1 MMVRKIPDI
10 RQSEAAE
17 CGLACL
23 TMIAAHYGQRTDL
36 ASLRR
41 RYPVSLKG
49 MTLAGLIEA
58 AQRIGLV
65 GRALRLE
72 PENLA
77 QLRLPAILHW
87 DMSHFVVLKRV
98 ARNGR
103 IVIQD
108 PALGERRLRAGEASN
123 HFTGVALE
131 VTPATG
137 FQPGGRV
144 IKQRLVDL
152 IGSTRG
158 LASPLV
164 QALVLSVILQAYVLT
179 GPFYMQLAV
188 DEGVVN
194 DDRGLL
200 WVLAFGFGLAMLF
213 NAVAGLLRSRILVYL
228 QSRVA
233 FDIGSGLFAHL
244 LRLPLTFFERRH
256 VGDLVSRF
264 GSIEPIRNLL
274 AEGLISALVDGAMA
288 VLTAGMVFLYSTRL
302 GLVVLV
308 ALLVYAM
315 LRLTFYRM
323 FRQRSL
329 DLVHARARENSTF
342 IETARAIQS
351 IKIFNR
357 ENGRKALWSNRYAEV
372 MATNAGVE
380 RLKGGFKAMNDVVF
394 GVENLAVIYLG
405 ALAVLDGHMTIG
417 MLFAFVAYKQQFVD
431 KAVHLI
437 ERAIEFRMLDLHLER
452 LADITQAEPEPGQ
465 DLASYRPP
473 PAGRIEVRNLS
484 FRYGPNDGFVFED
497 VSFVVEPGDY
507 LAIIGPSGGGKT
519 TLMKLMLGLLEPT
532 DGEVLIDGLPL
543 GTFGARAFRDH
554 VGVVTQ
560 DDQLMSGSIAD
571 NICFFDHAFDHV
583 HMQHCAELACVH
595 DDIMRMPMSYDSLIG
610 DMGSSLSGGQRQR
623 ILLAR
628 ALYRRPKLL
637 FMDEGTSHLDTM
649 IEARVNTAI
658 RGLGL
663 TRIIIAHRPET
674 IASAARR
681 ICITNGRLQEGV
693 VLPEDVALPD
703 CGLQRSAISR
713 VIPAD
718 CAGREARRSRP
729 RQDMLHPFSS
739 GTSFRG

>member
-1 MMVRKIPDI
+1 MTGRSIMVRKIPDV

-23 TMIAAHYGQRTDL
+23 TMIAAYYGQRTDL

-49 MTLAGLIEA
+49 MTLVDLIEA

-77 QLRLPAILHW
+77 RLRLPAILHW

-98 ARNGR
+98 SPNGR

-131 VTPATG
+131 VTPAAG
-137 FQPGGRV
+137 FQPGGRI

-164 QALVLSVILQAYVLT
+164 QTLVLSIILQAYVLT

-228 QSRVA
+228 QSRAA

-244 LRLPLTFFERRH
+244 LRLPLAFFERRH

-288 VLTAGMVFLYSTRL
+288 VLTAGMVFLYSARL

-308 ALLVYAM
+308 ALLLYGV

-357 ENGRKALWSNRYAEV
+357 ESGRKALWSNRYAEV
-372 MATNAGVE
+372 MATNASVE

-405 ALAVLDGHMTIG
+405 ALAVLDGRMTIG

-473 PAGRIEVRNLS
+473 PVGRIEVRNLS
-484 FRYGPNDGFVFED
+484 FRYGPSDGFVFENVD
-497 VSFVVEPGDY
+497 FVVEPGDY

-519 TLMKLMLGLLEPT
+519 TLMKVMLGLLEPT
-532 DGEVLIDGLPL
+532 GGEVLIDGLPL

-554 VGVVTQ
+554 VGVVMQ
-560 DDQLMSGSIAD
+560 DDQLLSGSIAD
-571 NICFFDHAFDHV
+571 NICFFDHQCDHA
-583 HMQHCAELACVH
+583 HMRHCAELACVH

-628 ALYRRPKLL
+628 ALYRRPRLL

-674 IASAARR
+674 IASASRR
-681 ICITNGRLQEGV
+681 ITIMNGRLQEA
-693 VLPEDVALPD
+693 VAPPD
-703 CGLQRSAISR
+703 CSSQRSAIPR
-713 VIPAD
+713 VIHA
-718 CAGREARRSRP
+718 ARETQSLA
-729 RQDMLHPFSS
+729 QNA
-739 GTSFRG
+739 

>member
-1 MMVRKIPDI
+1 MTDHSIMARKIPDI

-23 TMIAAHYGQRTDL
+23 TMIASYYGQRTDL
-36 ASLRR
+36 ATLRR

-49 MTLAGLIEA
+49 MTLVGVIEA

-65 GRALRLE
+65 GRPLRLE
-72 PENLA
+72 PESLA
-77 QLRLPAILHW
+77 RLRLPAILHW
-87 DMSHFVVLKRV
+87 DMSHFVVLKGV

-108 PALGERRLRAGEASN
+108 PALGERRLQPGEVSN

-131 VTPATG
+131 VSPAAG
-137 FQPGGRV
+137 FQPGGRI
-144 IKQRLVDL
+144 IKQRLADL
-152 IGSTRG
+152 IGPTRG

-164 QALVLSVILQAYVLT
+164 QTLVLSLILQVYVLT

-200 WVLAFGFGLAMLF
+200 SMLAFGFGLAMLF

-228 QSRVA
+228 QSRLA
-233 FDIGSGLFAHL
+233 FDIGSGLFAYL

-302 GLVVLV
+302 GVVVLV
-308 ALLVYAM
+308 ALLVYAV

-329 DLVHARARENSTF
+329 DLVHARARENTTF

-357 ENGRKALWSNRYAEV
+357 ESGRKALWSNRYADV

-380 RLKGGFKAMNDVVF
+380 RLKGGFKAINDVVF
-394 GVENLAVIYLG
+394 GVENLTVIYLG
-405 ALAVLDGHMTIG
+405 ALAVLDGRMTIG

-431 KAVHLI
+431 KAVRLI
-437 ERAIEFRMLDLHLER
+437 EKAIEFRMLDLHLER

-465 DLASYRPP
+465 DLTSYRPP
-473 PAGRIEVRNLS
+473 PVGRIEVRNLS
-484 FRYGPNDGFVFED
+484 FRFGPSDSFVFEH
-497 VSFVVEPGDY
+497 VNFVVEPGDY
-507 LAIIGPSGGGKT
+507 LAITGPSGGGKT
-519 TLMKLMLGLLEPT
+519 TLMKVMLGLLEPT

-554 VGVVTQ
+554 VGVVMQ
-560 DDQLMSGSIAD
+560 DDQLLSGSIAD
-571 NICFFDHAFDHV
+571 NICFFDHEFDHAR
-583 HMQHCAELACVH
+583 MQHCAEVACVH

-628 ALYRRPKLL
+628 ALYRRPRLL
-637 FMDEGTSHLDTM
+637 FMDEGTSHLDTD
-649 IEARVNTAI
+649 IEARVNAEI

-663 TRIIIAHRPET
+663 TRVIIAHRPET
-674 IASAARR
+674 IASASRR
-681 ICITNGRLQEGV
+681 ITIVNGRLHEVAQPDFSSQRCAMSRV
-693 VLPEDVALPD
+693 TYATAVDVA
-703 CGLQRSAISR
+703 
-713 VIPAD
+713 
-718 CAGREARRSRP
+718 EAV
-729 RQDMLHPFSS
+729 
-739 GTSFRG
+739 T

>member
-1 MMVRKIPDI
+1 MTDHSIMARKIPDI

-23 TMIAAHYGQRTDL
+23 TMIASYYGQRTDL
-36 ASLRR
+36 ATLRR
-41 RYPVSLKG
+41 RHPVSLKG
-49 MTLAGLIEA
+49 MTLVGVIEA

-65 GRALRLE
+65 GRPLRLE
-72 PENLA
+72 PESLA
-77 QLRLPAILHW
+77 RLRLPAILHW

-108 PALGERRLRAGEASN
+108 PALGERRLQPGEVSN

-131 VTPATG
+131 VSPAAG
-137 FQPGGRV
+137 FQPGDRI
-144 IKQRLVDL
+144 IKQRLADL
-152 IGSTRG
+152 IGPTRG

-164 QALVLSVILQAYVLT
+164 QTLVLSVILQVYVLT

-200 WVLAFGFGLAMLF
+200 SVLAFGFGLAMLF

-228 QSRVA
+228 QSRLA

-288 VLTAGMVFLYSTRL
+288 ILTAGMVFLYSTRL
-302 GLVVLV
+302 GVVVLV
-308 ALLVYAM
+308 ALLVYAV

-329 DLVHARARENSTF
+329 DLVHARARENTTF

-357 ENGRKALWSNRYAEV
+357 ESGRKALWSNRYAEV

-380 RLKGGFKAMNDVVF
+380 RLKGGFKAINDVVF

-405 ALAVLDGHMTIG
+405 ALAVLDGRMTIG
-417 MLFAFVAYKQQFVD
+417 MLFAFIAYKQQFVD
-431 KAVHLI
+431 KAVRLI
-437 ERAIEFRMLDLHLER
+437 EKAIEFRMLDLHLER
-452 LADITQAEPEPGQ
+452 LADITQAEPEPGL
-465 DLASYRPP
+465 DLTSYRPP
-473 PAGRIEVRNLS
+473 PVGRIEVRNLS
-484 FRYGPNDGFVFED
+484 FRFGPSESFVFEH
-497 VSFVVEPGDY
+497 VNFVVEPGDY

-519 TLMKLMLGLLEPT
+519 TLMKVMLGLLEPT

-554 VGVVTQ
+554 VGVVMQ
-560 DDQLMSGSIAD
+560 DDQLLSGSIAD
-571 NICFFDHAFDHV
+571 NICFFDHEFDHAR
-583 HMQHCAELACVH
+583 MQHCAELACVH

-623 ILLAR
+623 IILAR
-628 ALYRRPKLL
+628 ALYRRPRLL
-637 FMDEGTSHLDTM
+637 FMDEGTSHLDTD
-649 IEARVNTAI
+649 IEARVNAAI

-674 IASAARR
+674 IASASRR
-681 ICITNGRLQEGV
+681 ITIVNGRLHEVAQPDSSSQRCAMSRV
-693 VLPEDVALPD
+693 TYAAAVDVA
-703 CGLQRSAISR
+703 
-713 VIPAD
+713 
-718 CAGREARRSRP
+718 EAVA
-729 RQDMLHPFSS
+729 
-739 GTSFRG
+739 

>member
-1 MMVRKIPDI
+1 MTRHSIMVRKIPDI

-23 TMIAAHYGQRTDL
+23 TMIAAYYGQRNDL
-36 ASLRR
+36 ASLRH

-49 MTLAGLIEA
+49 MTLVGVIEA

-72 PENLA
+72 PGSLA
-77 QLRLPAILHW
+77 RLRLPAILHW
-87 DMSHFVVLKRV
+87 DMSHFVVLKHV

-108 PALGERRLRAGEASN
+108 PALGERWLQASEVSN

-131 VTPATG
+131 ITPAAG
-137 FQPGGRV
+137 FQPGGRI
-144 IKQRLVDL
+144 IKQRLADL

-158 LASPLV
+158 LTSPLV

-200 WVLAFGFGLAMLF
+200 WVLALGFGLAMLF

-228 QSRVA
+228 QSRLA

-244 LRLPLTFFERRH
+244 LRLPLTYFERRH

-264 GSIEPIRNLL
+264 GSIEPIRNLM

-302 GLVVLV
+302 GLVVLL
-308 ALLVYAM
+308 ALLVYAI

-357 ENGRKALWSNRYAEV
+357 ESVRKALWSNRYAEV

-405 ALAVLDGHMTIG
+405 ALAVLDERMTIG

-431 KAVHLI
+431 KAVRLI
-437 ERAIEFRMLDLHLER
+437 EKVIEFRMLDLHLER
-452 LADITQAEPEPGQ
+452 LADITQSEPEPGQ
-465 DLASYRPP
+465 GPTSYRPS
-473 PAGRIEVRNLS
+473 PAGCIEVRNLS
-484 FRYGPNDGFVFED
+484 FRYGPSESFVFEH

-507 LAIIGPSGGGKT
+507 LAILGPSGGGKT
-519 TLMKLMLGLLEPT
+519 TLMKVMLGLLEPT

-543 GTFGARAFRDH
+543 STFGARAFRDH
-554 VGVVTQ
+554 VGVVMQ
-560 DDQLMSGSIAD
+560 DDQLLSGSIAD
-571 NICFFDHAFDHV
+571 NICFFDPEFDRER
-583 HMQHCAELACVH
+583 MQHCSELACVN
-595 DDIMRMPMSYDSLIG
+595 DEIMRMPMSYDSLIG
-610 DMGSSLSGGQRQR
+610 DMGSSLSGGQRL
-623 ILLAR
+623 LLAR

-637 FMDEGTSHLDTM
+637 FMDEGTSHLDTE

-663 TRIIIAHRPET
+663 TRVIIAHRPET
-674 IASAARR
+674 IASASRR
-681 ICITNGRLQEGV
+681 ITMQNGRLQEVTQPDSGSQRNAIPKV
-693 VLPEDVALPD
+693 FCATAADAAEAVA
-703 CGLQRSAISR
+703 
-713 VIPAD
+713 
-718 CAGREARRSRP
+718 
-729 RQDMLHPFSS
+729 
-739 GTSFRG
+739 

>member
-1 MMVRKIPDI
+1 MIGQSILARKIPDI

-23 TMIAAHYGQRTDL
+23 AMIAAYHGQRSDL

-49 MTLAGLIEA
+49 MTLVGVIDAAERMGLAG
-58 AQRIGLV
+58 RP
-65 GRALRLE
+65 LRLE
-72 PENLA
+72 PVSLA
-77 QLRLPAILHW
+77 RLRLPAILHW

-108 PALGERRLRAGEASN
+108 PALGERRLLPAEVSD

-131 VTPATG
+131 VAPAAG
-137 FQPGGRV
+137 FHPGGQIV
-144 IKQRLVDL
+144 KQRLADL

-158 LASPLV
+158 LGSPLA
-164 QALVLSVILQAYVLT
+164 QTLVLSLILQAFVLA

-194 DDRGLL
+194 DDRSLL
-200 WVLAFGFGLAMLF
+200 TVLAFGFGLAMLF
-213 NAVAGLLRSRILVYL
+213 NAAAGLLRARILVYL
-228 QSRVA
+228 QSRLA

-288 VLTAGMVFLYSTRL
+288 VLTAGMVFLYSARL
-302 GLVVLV
+302 GLVVLGALCV
-308 ALLVYAM
+308 YALL
-315 LRLTFYRM
+315 RITFYRM

-329 DLVHARARENSTF
+329 DLVHARARENSIF

-351 IKIFNR
+351 IKVFNR
-357 ENGRKALWSNRYAEV
+357 ESSRKALWSNRYAEV

-380 RLKGGFKAMNDVVF
+380 RLKGGFKALNDVVF
-394 GVENLAVIYLG
+394 GCENLGVIYLG
-405 ALAVLDGHMTIG
+405 ALAVLDGRMTIG

-431 KAVHLI
+431 KAVRLI
-437 ERAIEFRMLDLHLER
+437 EKAIEFRMLDLHLER

-465 DLASYRPP
+465 DRTSYRTPP
-473 PAGRIEVRNLS
+473 SGRIEVRNLS
-484 FRYGPNDGFVFED
+484 FRYGPSESFVFEH
-497 VSFVVEPGDY
+497 VNFVVEPGDY

-519 TLMKLMLGLLEPT
+519 TLMKVMLGLLDPT

-543 GTFGARAFRDH
+543 GTFGARALRDH
-554 VGVVTQ
+554 VGVVMQ
-560 DDQLMSGSIAD
+560 DDQLLSGSIAD
-571 NICFFDHAFDHV
+571 NICFFDQAFDHA
-583 HMQHCAELACVH
+583 HMQHCAEIACVH
-595 DDIMRMPMSYDSLIG
+595 DDIVRMPMSYDSLIG

-628 ALYRRPKLL
+628 ALYRRPRLL
-637 FMDEGTSHLDTM
+637 FMDEGTSHLDTEV
-649 IEARVNTAI
+649 EARVNAAI

-681 ICITNGRLQEGV
+681 ITIMNGRLRELVQPGSNSQQNTV
-693 VLPEDVALPD
+693 SQVRYPTAGDTHVA
-703 CGLQRSAISR
+703 
-713 VIPAD
+713 V
-718 CAGREARRSRP
+718 
-729 RQDMLHPFSS
+729 M
-739 GTSFRG
+739 

>member
-1 MMVRKIPDI
+1 MIGQSILARKIPDI

-23 TMIAAHYGQRTDL
+23 AMIAAYHGQRSDL

-49 MTLAGLIEA
+49 MTLVGVIDAAERMGLAG
-58 AQRIGLV
+58 RP
-65 GRALRLE
+65 LRLE
-72 PENLA
+72 PVSLA
-77 QLRLPAILHW
+77 RLRLPAILHW

-108 PALGERRLRAGEASN
+108 PALGERRLLPAEVSD

-131 VTPATG
+131 VAPAAG
-137 FQPGGRV
+137 FQPGGQIV
-144 IKQRLVDL
+144 KQRLADL

-158 LASPLV
+158 LGSPLA
-164 QALVLSVILQAYVLT
+164 QTLVLSLILQAFVLA

-200 WVLAFGFGLAMLF
+200 TVLAFGFGLAMLF
-213 NAVAGLLRSRILVYL
+213 NAAAGLLRARILVYL
-228 QSRVA
+228 QSRLA

-288 VLTAGMVFLYSTRL
+288 VLTAGMVFLYSARL
-302 GLVVLV
+302 GLVVLGALCV
-308 ALLVYAM
+308 YALL
-315 LRLTFYRM
+315 RITFYRM

-329 DLVHARARENSTF
+329 DLVHARARENSIF

-351 IKIFNR
+351 IKVFNR
-357 ENGRKALWSNRYAEV
+357 ESSRKALWSNRYAEV

-380 RLKGGFKAMNDVVF
+380 RLKGGFKALNDVVF
-394 GVENLAVIYLG
+394 GCENLGVIYLG
-405 ALAVLDGHMTIG
+405 ALAVLDGRMTIG

-431 KAVHLI
+431 KAVRLI
-437 ERAIEFRMLDLHLER
+437 EKAIEFRMLDLHLER

-465 DLASYRPP
+465 DRTSYRTPP
-473 PAGRIEVRNLS
+473 SGRIEVRNLS
-484 FRYGPNDGFVFED
+484 FRYGPSESFVFEH
-497 VSFVVEPGDY
+497 VNFVVEPGDY

-519 TLMKLMLGLLEPT
+519 TLMKVMLGLLDPT

-543 GTFGARAFRDH
+543 GTFGARALRDH
-554 VGVVTQ
+554 VGVVMQ
-560 DDQLMSGSIAD
+560 DDQLLSGSIAD
-571 NICFFDHAFDHV
+571 NICFFDQAFDHA
-583 HMQHCAELACVH
+583 HMQHCAEIACVH
-595 DDIMRMPMSYDSLIG
+595 DDIVRMPMSYDSLIG

-628 ALYRRPKLL
+628 ALYRRPRLL
-637 FMDEGTSHLDTM
+637 FMDEGTSHLDTEV
-649 IEARVNTAI
+649 EARVNAAI

-681 ICITNGRLQEGV
+681 ITIMNGRLRELVQPGSNSQQNTV
-693 VLPEDVALPD
+693 SQVRYPTAGDTRVA
-703 CGLQRSAISR
+703 
-713 VIPAD
+713 V
-718 CAGREARRSRP
+718 
-729 RQDMLHPFSS
+729 M
-739 GTSFRG
+739 

>member
-1 MMVRKIPDI
+1 MIGQSILARKIPDI

-23 TMIAAHYGQRTDL
+23 AMIAAYHGQRSDL

-49 MTLAGLIEA
+49 MTLVGVIDAAERMGLAG
-58 AQRIGLV
+58 RP
-65 GRALRLE
+65 LRLE
-72 PENLA
+72 PVSLA
-77 QLRLPAILHW
+77 RLRLPAILHW

-108 PALGERRLRAGEASN
+108 PALGERRLLPAEVSD

-131 VTPATG
+131 VAPAAG
-137 FQPGGRV
+137 FQPGGRIV
-144 IKQRLVDL
+144 KQRLADL

-158 LASPLV
+158 LGSPLA
-164 QALVLSVILQAYVLT
+164 QTLVLSLILQAFVLA

-200 WVLAFGFGLAMLF
+200 TVLAFGFGLAMLF
-213 NAVAGLLRSRILVYL
+213 NAAAGLLRARILVYL
-228 QSRVA
+228 QSRLA

-288 VLTAGMVFLYSTRL
+288 VLTAGMVFLYSARL
-302 GLVVLV
+302 GLVVLGALCV
-308 ALLVYAM
+308 YALL
-315 LRLTFYRM
+315 RITFYRM

-329 DLVHARARENSTF
+329 DLVHARARENSIF

-351 IKIFNR
+351 IKVFNR
-357 ENGRKALWSNRYAEV
+357 ESSRKALWSNRYAEV

-380 RLKGGFKAMNDVVF
+380 RLKGGFKALNDVVF
-394 GVENLAVIYLG
+394 GCENLGVIYLG
-405 ALAVLDGHMTIG
+405 ALAVLDGRMTIG

-431 KAVHLI
+431 KAVRLI
-437 ERAIEFRMLDLHLER
+437 EKAIEFRMLDLHLER

-465 DLASYRPP
+465 DRTSYRTPP
-473 PAGRIEVRNLS
+473 SGRIEVRNLS
-484 FRYGPNDGFVFED
+484 FRYGPSESFVFEH
-497 VSFVVEPGDY
+497 VNFVVEPGDY

-519 TLMKLMLGLLEPT
+519 TLMKVMLGLLDPT

-543 GTFGARAFRDH
+543 GTFGARALRDH
-554 VGVVTQ
+554 VGVVMQ
-560 DDQLMSGSIAD
+560 DDQLLSGSIAD
-571 NICFFDHAFDHV
+571 NICFFDQAFDHA
-583 HMQHCAELACVH
+583 HMQHCAEIACVH
-595 DDIMRMPMSYDSLIG
+595 DDIVRMPMSYDSLIG

-628 ALYRRPKLL
+628 ALYRRPRLL
-637 FMDEGTSHLDTM
+637 FMDEGTSHLDTEV
-649 IEARVNTAI
+649 EARVNAAI

-681 ICITNGRLQEGV
+681 ITIMNGRLRELVQPGSNSQQNTV
-693 VLPEDVALPD
+693 SQVRYPTAGDTHVA
-703 CGLQRSAISR
+703 
-713 VIPAD
+713 V
-718 CAGREARRSRP
+718 
-729 RQDMLHPFSS
+729 M
-739 GTSFRG
+739 

>member
-1 MMVRKIPDI
+1 
-10 RQSEAAE
+10 
-17 CGLACL
+17 
-23 TMIAAHYGQRTDL
+23 MIAVHYGQRTDL
-36 ASLRR
+36 ASMRR

-49 MTLAGLIEA
+49 MTLVGVIEA

-72 PENLA
+72 PASLA
-77 QLRLPAILHW
+77 RLRLPAILHW

-108 PALGERRLRAGEASN
+108 PALGERRLPAAEVSN

-131 VTPATG
+131 VTPAVD
-137 FQPGGRV
+137 FQPGGRI
-144 IKQRLVDL
+144 IKQRLADL

-228 QSRVA
+228 QSRLA

-288 VLTAGMVFLYSTRL
+288 ILTAGMVFLYSTRL
-302 GLVVLV
+302 GLVVLL
-308 ALLVYAM
+308 ALLVYAI

-357 ENGRKALWSNRYAEV
+357 ESGRKALWSNRYAEV
-372 MATNAGVE
+372 MATNASVE

-405 ALAVLDGHMTIG
+405 ALAVLDGRMTIG

-431 KAVHLI
+431 KAVRLI
-437 ERAIEFRMLDLHLER
+437 EKVIEFRMLDLHLER

-465 DLASYRPP
+465 DLTSYRPA

-484 FRYGPNDGFVFED
+484 FRYGPSESFVFEH
-497 VSFVVEPGDY
+497 VSFAIEPGDY

-519 TLMKLMLGLLEPT
+519 TLMKVMLGLLEPT
-532 DGEVLIDGLPL
+532 EGEVLIDGLPL
-543 GTFGARAFRDH
+543 STFGARAFRDH
-554 VGVVTQ
+554 VGVVMQ
-560 DDQLMSGSIAD
+560 DDQLLSGSIAD
-571 NICFFDHAFDHV
+571 NICFFDHEFDHER
-583 HMQHCAELACVH
+583 MRHCAELACVH
-595 DDIMRMPMSYDSLIG
+595 DEIMRMPMSYDSLIG

-628 ALYRRPKLL
+628 ALYRRPRLL
-637 FMDEGTSHLDTM
+637 FMDEGTSHLDTEV
-649 IEARVNTAI
+649 EARVNAAI

-674 IASAARR
+674 IASASRR
-681 ICITNGRLQEGV
+681 ITMMNGRLQD
-693 VLPEDVALPD
+693 LAQPD
-703 CGLQRSAISR
+703 PSSQRNAVSR
-713 VIPAD
+713 VIHATAVDAAEPV
-718 CAGREARRSRP
+718 
-729 RQDMLHPFSS
+729 
-739 GTSFRG
+739 T

>member
-1 MMVRKIPDI
+1 MTGHSIMGHSIMVRKIPDI

-23 TMIAAHYGQRTDL
+23 TMIAAYYGQRTDL
-36 ASLRR
+36 GSLRR

-49 MTLAGLIEA
+49 MTLVGLIEA

-72 PENLA
+72 PEHLA
-77 QLRLPAILHW
+77 RLRLPAILHW

-98 ARNGR
+98 SPNGR

-108 PALGERRLRAGEASN
+108 PALGERRLRPGEASN

-131 VTPATG
+131 VTPAAG

-152 IGSTRG
+152 LGSMRG

-164 QALVLSVILQAYVLT
+164 QTLVLSVILQAYVLT

-228 QSRVA
+228 QSRAA

-244 LRLPLTFFERRH
+244 LRMPLTFFERRH

-288 VLTAGMVFLYSTRL
+288 VLTAGMVFLYSTTL

-357 ENGRKALWSNRYAEV
+357 ESGRKALWSNRYAEV
-372 MATNAGVE
+372 MATNASVE
-380 RLKGGFKAMNDVVF
+380 RLKGGFKAINDVVF

-405 ALAVLDGHMTIG
+405 ALAVLDGRMTIG

-431 KAVHLI
+431 KAVNLI

-465 DLASYRPP
+465 DLTSYRSPP
-473 PAGRIEVRNLS
+473 VGRIEYATCRFVTDRTMALCSRMSTLS
-484 FRYGPNDGFVFED
+484 WSP
-497 VSFVVEPGDY
+497 
-507 LAIIGPSGGGKT
+507 AITSRSSARQA
-519 TLMKLMLGLLEPT
+519 
-532 DGEVLIDGLPL
+532 
-543 GTFGARAFRDH
+543 GARRH
-554 VGVVTQ
+554 
-560 DDQLMSGSIAD
+560 
-571 NICFFDHAFDHV
+571 
-583 HMQHCAELACVH
+583 
-595 DDIMRMPMSYDSLIG
+595 
-610 DMGSSLSGGQRQR
+610 
-623 ILLAR
+623 
-628 ALYRRPKLL
+628 
-637 FMDEGTSHLDTM
+637 
-649 IEARVNTAI
+649 
-658 RGLGL
+658 
-663 TRIIIAHRPET
+663 
-674 IASAARR
+674 
-681 ICITNGRLQEGV
+681 
-693 VLPEDVALPD
+693 
-703 CGLQRSAISR
+703 
-713 VIPAD
+713 
-718 CAGREARRSRP
+718 
-729 RQDMLHPFSS
+729 
-739 GTSFRG
+739 

>member
-1 MMVRKIPDI
+1 MTDHSIMARKIPDI

-23 TMIAAHYGQRTDL
+23 TMIASYHGQRTDL
-36 ASLRR
+36 ATLRR

-49 MTLAGLIEA
+49 MTLVGVIEA

-65 GRALRLE
+65 GRPLRLE
-72 PENLA
+72 PESLA
-77 QLRLPAILHW
+77 RLRLPAILHW

-108 PALGERRLRAGEASN
+108 PAFGERRLQPGEVSN

-131 VTPATG
+131 VSPAAG
-137 FQPGGRV
+137 FQPGGRI
-144 IKQRLVDL
+144 IKQRLADL
-152 IGSTRG
+152 IGPTRG

-164 QALVLSVILQAYVLT
+164 QTLVLSVILQVYVLT

-200 WVLAFGFGLAMLF
+200 SVLAFGFGLAMLF

-228 QSRVA
+228 QSRLA
-233 FDIGSGLFAHL
+233 FDIGSGLFAYL

-274 AEGLISALVDGAMA
+274 AEGLMSALVDGAMA

-302 GLVVLV
+302 GVVVLV
-308 ALLVYAM
+308 ALLVYAV

-323 FRQRSL
+323 FRQCSL
-329 DLVHARARENSTF
+329 DLVHARARENTTF

-357 ENGRKALWSNRYAEV
+357 ESGRKALWSNRYAEV

-380 RLKGGFKAMNDVVF
+380 RLKGGFKAINDVVF
-394 GVENLAVIYLG
+394 GVENLAVVYFG
-405 ALAVLDGHMTIG
+405 ALAVLDGRMTIG

-431 KAVHLI
+431 KAVRLI
-437 ERAIEFRMLDLHLER
+437 EKAIEFRMLDLHLER

-465 DLASYRPP
+465 DLTSYRPP
-473 PAGRIEVRNLS
+473 PVGRIEVRNLS
-484 FRYGPNDGFVFED
+484 FRFGPSESFVFEH
-497 VSFVVEPGDY
+497 VNFVVEPGDY

-519 TLMKLMLGLLEPT
+519 TLMKVMLGLLEPT

-554 VGVVTQ
+554 VGVVMQ
-560 DDQLMSGSIAD
+560 DDQLLSGSIAD
-571 NICFFDHAFDHV
+571 NICFFDHEFDHA

-628 ALYRRPKLL
+628 ALYRRPRLL
-637 FMDEGTSHLDTM
+637 FMDEGTSHLDTD
-649 IEARVNTAI
+649 IEARVNAAI

-674 IASAARR
+674 IASASRR
-681 ICITNGRLQEGV
+681 ITIVNGRLHEVAPPDSSSQRCAMSRV
-693 VLPEDVALPD
+693 TYATAVDVA
-703 CGLQRSAISR
+703 
-713 VIPAD
+713 
-718 CAGREARRSRP
+718 EAV
-729 RQDMLHPFSS
+729 
-739 GTSFRG
+739 T

>member
-1 MMVRKIPDI
+1 MIGQSILARKIPDI

-23 TMIAAHYGQRTDL
+23 AMIAAYHGQRSDL

-49 MTLAGLIEA
+49 MTLVGVIDAAERMGLAG
-58 AQRIGLV
+58 RP
-65 GRALRLE
+65 LRLE
-72 PENLA
+72 PVSLA
-77 QLRLPAILHW
+77 RLRLPAILHW

-103 IVIQD
+103 IIIQD
-108 PALGERRLRAGEASN
+108 PALGERRLLPSEVSD

-131 VTPATG
+131 VTPAAG
-137 FQPGGRV
+137 FQPGGQIV
-144 IKQRLVDL
+144 KQRLADL

-158 LASPLV
+158 LGSPLA
-164 QALVLSVILQAYVLT
+164 QTLVLSLILQAFVLA

-200 WVLAFGFGLAMLF
+200 TVLAFGFGLAMLF
-213 NAVAGLLRSRILVYL
+213 NAAAGLLRARILVYL
-228 QSRVA
+228 QSRLA

-288 VLTAGMVFLYSTRL
+288 VLTAGMVFLYSARL
-302 GLVVLV
+302 GLVVLGALCIY
-308 ALLVYAM
+308 ALL
-315 LRLTFYRM
+315 RITFYRM

-329 DLVHARARENSTF
+329 DLVHARARENSMF

-351 IKIFNR
+351 IKVFNR
-357 ENGRKALWSNRYAEV
+357 ESSRKALWSNRYAEV

-380 RLKGGFKAMNDVVF
+380 RLKGGFKALNDVVF
-394 GVENLAVIYLG
+394 GCENLGVIYLG
-405 ALAVLDGHMTIG
+405 ALAVLDGRMTIG

-431 KAVHLI
+431 KAVRLI
-437 ERAIEFRMLDLHLER
+437 EKAIEFRMLDLHLER
-452 LADITQAEPEPGQ
+452 LADITRAEPEPGQ
-465 DLASYRPP
+465 DRTSYRTPP
-473 PAGRIEVRNLS
+473 SGRIEVRNLS
-484 FRYGPNDGFVFED
+484 FRYGPSESFVFEH
-497 VSFVVEPGDY
+497 VNFIVEPGDY

-519 TLMKLMLGLLEPT
+519 TLMKVMLGLLDST

-554 VGVVTQ
+554 VGVVMQ
-560 DDQLMSGSIAD
+560 DDQLLSGSIAD
-571 NICFFDHAFDHV
+571 NICFFDQAFDHA
-583 HMQHCAELACVH
+583 HMQHCAEIACVH
-595 DDIMRMPMSYDSLIG
+595 DDIVRMPMSYDSLIG

-628 ALYRRPKLL
+628 ALYRRPRLL
-637 FMDEGTSHLDTM
+637 FMDEGTSHLDTEV
-649 IEARVNTAI
+649 EARVNAAI

-681 ICITNGRLQEGV
+681 ITIMNGRLRELEQPGSNSQRNTV
-693 VLPEDVALPD
+693 SQVRYPTASDTPVA
-703 CGLQRSAISR
+703 
-713 VIPAD
+713 V
-718 CAGREARRSRP
+718 
-729 RQDMLHPFSS
+729 
-739 GTSFRG
+739 T